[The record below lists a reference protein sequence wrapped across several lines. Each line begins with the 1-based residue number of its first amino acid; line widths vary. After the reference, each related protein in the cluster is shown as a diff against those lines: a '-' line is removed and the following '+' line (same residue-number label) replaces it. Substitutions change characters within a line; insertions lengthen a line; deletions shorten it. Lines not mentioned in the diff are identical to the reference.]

1 MVTETLG
8 DKNKMSNLTQ
18 ILEGIGQDNTIL
30 LTRNDKWVE
39 SQRQRLSSMMNEL
52 ADDLRIILLVQK
64 AKKILQHNN
73 MVATTNISG
82 DHNVTDDISVS
93 IGKLHEVQFSEGP
106 LGSVNRIAQI
116 KTLDEDGYD
125 TSYTI

>member
-73 MVATTNISG
+73 MVATTDISG
-82 DHNVTDDISVS
+82 DNNMTNDISMS
-93 IGKLHEVQFSEGP
+93 ISKLHETQFSEGP

-125 TSYTI
+125 TNYII